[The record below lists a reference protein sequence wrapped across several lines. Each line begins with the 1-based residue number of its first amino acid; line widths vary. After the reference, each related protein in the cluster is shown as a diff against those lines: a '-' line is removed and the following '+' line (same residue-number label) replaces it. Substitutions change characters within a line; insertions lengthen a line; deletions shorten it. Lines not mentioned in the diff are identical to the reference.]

1 MIGKRV
7 IELTEYV
14 PRFIARAEIT
24 ESEGEKLYRAGG
36 SAVSIDFPSPNYD
49 WKWRLTSLGWVG
61 HIPATPDLWLRLNP
75 KVPLGN
81 LFRMLEYAYKLRSLQ
96 FLNALAECA
105 SVEDYY
111 EGLANVLAKRI
122 LNRGRIG
129 FYKSLIGR
137 AEPLGFVRGRLDLRS
152 AHSSWN
158 VKLHCRY
165 EEHTSDIEDN
175 QILAWTLWSIAH
187 SGVCSDRTLPTIRRA
202 FRSLEGF
209 ASLLPASPAD
219 CIGRLYNRL
228 NDDYQP
234 LHALCRF
241 FLEHC
246 GPTDATGDHSILPFL
261 VDMNRLF
268 ELFVAE
274 WLKAH
279 TPEGFVV
286 KAQERVSYA
295 ADEDS
300 HFAVDL
306 VLHSLQ
312 EGIPVAVL
320 DTKYK
325 SPASPASDDVAQV
338 VAYAESL
345 GCQTAMLVYPADLAK
360 PLDTWIGRIRVR
372 SLTYSLAD
380 DLERAGG
387 EFLQRVMSS
396 VAPVRQ

>member
-1 MIGKRV
+1 
-7 IELTEYV
+7 
-14 PRFIARAEIT
+14 
-24 ESEGEKLYRAGG
+24 
-36 SAVSIDFPSPNYD
+36 
-49 WKWRLTSLGWVG
+49 
-61 HIPATPDLWLRLNP
+61 
-75 KVPLGN
+75 
-81 LFRMLEYAYKLRSLQ
+81 
-96 FLNALAECA
+96 
-105 SVEDYY
+105 
-111 EGLANVLAKRI
+111 
-122 LNRGRIG
+122 
-129 FYKSLIGR
+129 
-137 AEPLGFVRGRLDLRS
+137 
-152 AHSSWN
+152 
-158 VKLHCRY
+158 
-165 EEHTSDIEDN
+165 
-175 QILAWTLWSIAH
+175 
-187 SGVCSDRTLPTIRRA
+187 
-202 FRSLEGF
+202 
-209 ASLLPASPAD
+209 
-219 CIGRLYNRL
+219 
-228 NDDYQP
+228 
-234 LHALCRF
+234 
-241 FLEHC
+241 
-246 GPTDATGDHSILPFL
+246 
-261 VDMNRLF
+261 MNRLF